1 MYDMDPKFKIGDYVD
16 VYINNIK
23 KHGKIIAMPRNPINF
38 QSRLIHHC
46 QHFVSYTI
54 ATIIH
59 SYGCG
64 PNKRVNID
72 SKIKSVRY

>member
-1 MYDMDPKFKIGDYVD
+1 MDPKFKIGDYVD

-23 KHGKIIAMPRNPINF
+23 KQGKMIAMPRSPIIF
-38 QSRLIHHC
+38 QSRLNHHC
-46 QHFVSYTI
+46 HHFVSYTI
-54 ATIIH
+54 ATVIH
-59 SYGCG
+59 IYDSG